1 MFISRQTTLTG
12 SILCQWNLGCGK
24 KASGCAPL
32 KKHNLFAFGTR
43 FKNSRSGMRVLN
55 GSFFPIIQSRCI
67 SWAWTLKPFPPN
79 KKILRALILLGSKW
93 WMKPPESWSSL
104 FWVKQ
109 QRFWPPPGLWGKLG
123 FPSRILFVSER
134 KRFWPLTSFSVVLL
148 TEVQEDLEKLLKN
161 STWHS
166 GSFLQ
171 GAKKRIGKLLEP
183 KTTKILLDGLLFFFC
198 GLSRHSHREENL
210 WRTLLRYH
218 AQQQRPSAGATHQ
231 AAQAAQV
238 VLALIS
244 LGRKIVPELH
254 GDRSKEWCGVWM

>member
-1 MFISRQTTLTG
+1 MYF
-12 SILCQWNLGCGK
+12 LGLDTETF
-24 KASGCAPL
+24 SP
-32 KKHNLFAFGTR
+32 
-43 FKNSRSGMRVLN
+43 
-55 GSFFPIIQSRCI
+55 QQ
-67 SWAWTLKPFPPN
+67 
-79 KKILRALILLGSKW
+79 KILRALILLGSKW

-171 GAKKRIGKLLEP
+171 GAKKGLGSFWSQKPPKYCWMVCCSFFVGYLGIHIGKKTFEERCWGTMHNSRGHPPGLRIKLP
-183 KTTKILLDGLLFFFC
+183 K
-198 GLSRHSHREENL
+198 
-210 WRTLLRYH
+210 
-218 AQQQRPSAGATHQ
+218 RPKWFW
-231 AAQAAQV
+231 
-238 VLALIS
+238 L
-244 LGRKIVPELH
+244 
-254 GDRSKEWCGVWM
+254 